1 MSGRWGTNDWQGSSG
16 QSWSSSG
23 GWNSR
28 GSRWGGHDDAKGWDG
43 AGWKSA
49 RDAGVGKGGRGG
61 RGRPPSLPKLI
72 PSLDAAKA
80 KLVGELRVAFCPDPA
95 TSGGRFTS
103 TFEESPSSTF
113 ASLNAG
119 DEGFMVGGATMNLQF
134 AKDLQ
139 TFGGQQPKAYR
150 GLHTRL
156 FADAVEGRLVTA
168 SDAVLEEDPNLCA
181 AYVRVIQSGKKVGV
195 VFIDVFKDLCR
206 PHHTKNVAMVYT
218 VGPQRS
224 YFPSDEAFLA
234 EVQAMA
240 ANVSA
245 TCCEYNASAPDPLET
260 LRVCLVS
267 GGAFAG
273 GVNKADVACAI
284 YLGLAEG
291 LCDERHPQFEF
302 SYDGDVFRSVWG
314 DIEKLRTA
322 AA

>member
-1 MSGRWGTNDWQGSSG
+1 M
-16 QSWSSSG
+16 
-23 GWNSR
+23 
-28 GSRWGGHDDAKGWDG
+28 
-43 AGWKSA
+43 
-49 RDAGVGKGGRGG
+49 
-61 RGRPPSLPKLI
+61 
-72 PSLDAAKA
+72 DAARA
-80 KLVGELRVAFCPDPA
+80 ELVGRLSVAFCPDPA
-95 TSGGRFTS
+95 DSGGRFTS

-139 TFGGQQPKAYR
+139 AFGGQQPKAYR
-150 GLHTRL
+150 GLHARL
-156 FADAVEGRLVTA
+156 FAEAAEGRLVTA
-168 SDAVLEEDPNLCA
+168 SGAVLAEDPNLSA
-181 AYVRVIQSGKKVGV
+181 AHVRVLQSGKKVGV
-195 VFIDVFKDLCR
+195 VFIDVFKDSCR
-206 PHHTKNVAMVYT
+206 PHHAKNVAMVYT

-224 YFPSDEAFLA
+224 DFPSDEAFLD

-240 ANVSA
+240 TNVSA

-273 GVNKADVACAI
+273 GVHKADVACAI

-291 LCDERHPQFEF
+291 LCGERPPQFEF
-302 SYDGDVFRSVWG
+302 AYDGDVFRSVWE